1 LGKTLSREQ
10 LEVLETVNNSQGTD
24 DPEAPSKLV
33 PNGVGDLDTFLKVAG
48 NFQHFEFD
56 GSQ

>member
-1 LGKTLSREQ
+1 M
-10 LEVLETVNNSQGTD
+10 EVLENVNSSRGTD
-24 DPEAPSKLV
+24 DPEPPSKLV
-33 PNGVGDLDTFLKVAG
+33 LNGVGDLDTFLKVAV